1 MKTKFEEYFYHDVL
15 INEISIKNN
24 VDSGPILEFI
34 LIDEKGQLFKCLFKN
49 ASQLFLIADFRNI
62 GNVFIAQAFVS
73 ELDESITEYKKD
85 KISFVS
91 LEILEKIRCY
101 IIQTTRGETIKILS
115 EDDVIVSN
123 ITDL

>member
-1 MKTKFEEYFYHDVL
+1 MKTKFEEHFYHDVL

-24 VDSGPILEFI
+24 ADNVPILEFM

-49 ASQLFLIADFRNI
+49 ASQLFLTANFRCV

-73 ELDESITEYKKD
+73 ELDDSIAEYKRD
-85 KISFVS
+85 QISFVS
-91 LEILEKIRCY
+91 LEILEKIKCY

-115 EDDVIVSN
+115 EDDIIVSN
-123 ITDL
+123 MVNL